1 MEAAAGSR
9 PLPHSSPLSADRRRA
24 LMRMRVRRRRRPEP
38 RPSPRRAPLR
48 LAPAQSPTPYPGRVP
63 RSHSPLRAPF
73 RPVPGQGEWP
83 LLGVGLPNPFPSTL
97 QTLRREGFLGLGRR
111 GGRSGAGGTGWYL
124 SAGPR
129 SAGLGPISLPPP
141 LPPPPPRACAEPGRA
156 QARGGLRGTCG
167 GVTARAGPWRGRGEA
182 VGRRQ
187 SLEGGSVAASSPFRD
202 RLSCPSGS
210 PWRRKGFGHTEAG
223 RGGGLRGAWG
233 WPGARSSWGGVEESR
248 TCFTFLSGR

>member
-141 LPPPPPRACAEPGRA
+141 HAP
-156 QARGGLRGTCG
+156 GLR
-167 GVTARAGPWRGRGEA
+167 
-182 VGRRQ
+182 
-187 SLEGGSVAASSPFRD
+187 
-202 RLSCPSGS
+202 
-210 PWRRKGFGHTEAG
+210 
-223 RGGGLRGAWG
+223 
-233 WPGARSSWGGVEESR
+233 
-248 TCFTFLSGR
+248 